1 MCLKA
6 KRLIMMLVMLSCMAS
21 QAKNIREIW
30 LSMPDSLISYLDKNK
45 RIEMVDY
52 IDMKVRADVKNSL
65 EGSSVM
71 DTLTH
76 DFLQVTLNEACTL
89 QMRILPT
96 ENGDTVFC
104 LAKTLRGPLAESE
117 TSIYNQDWQKIK
129 ALDFSSQ
136 ELIEKPDTMS
146 AITFEELKKIM
157 DVPIIEAQLS
167 IDSPT
172 LTLHLSAL
180 NLSKEENEKIRPLLS
195 PRTLLW
201 KGKELTFE

>member
-1 MCLKA
+1 
-6 KRLIMMLVMLSCMAS
+6 MLVMLSCMAS

-104 LAKTLRGPLAESE
+104 LTKTLRGPLAESE
-117 TSIYNQDWQKIK
+117 TSIYDQDWQKIK

-136 ELIEKPDTMS
+136 ELIDKPDTMS
-146 AITFEELKKIM
+146 ATTFEELKKIM

-201 KGKELTFE
+201 NGKELTFE

>member
-89 QMRILPT
+89 
-96 ENGDTVFC
+96 
-104 LAKTLRGPLAESE
+104 
-117 TSIYNQDWQKIK
+117 
-129 ALDFSSQ
+129 
-136 ELIEKPDTMS
+136 
-146 AITFEELKKIM
+146 
-157 DVPIIEAQLS
+157 
-167 IDSPT
+167 
-172 LTLHLSAL
+172 
-180 NLSKEENEKIRPLLS
+180 
-195 PRTLLW
+195 
-201 KGKELTFE
+201 

>member
-1 MCLKA
+1 
-6 KRLIMMLVMLSCMAS
+6 MLVMLSCMAS

-104 LAKTLRGPLAESE
+104 LTKTLRGPLAESE
-117 TSIYNQDWQKIK
+117 TNIYNQDWQKIK

-136 ELIEKPDTMS
+136 ELIDKPDTMS
-146 AITFEELKKIM
+146 ATTFEELKKIM

-201 KGKELTFE
+201 NGKELTFE